1 MSTTAVGK
9 SLHLAHC
16 SDAHFSYFS
25 FFVFFF
31 SSGILKPL
39 SKDQELKV
47 MFVDVGHSSTQ
58 AALVSFTEGK
68 LQVLATAADRH
79 LGGRDFDDVLV
90 QHFKKYILDKYKM
103 DVVREQR
110 RQKTK
115 HNGC

>member
-1 MSTTAVGK
+1 
-9 SLHLAHC
+9 
-16 SDAHFSYFS
+16 
-25 FFVFFF
+25 
-31 SSGILKPL
+31 
-39 SKDQELKV
+39 
-47 MFVDVGHSSTQ
+47 
-58 AALVSFTEGK
+58 
-68 LQVLATAADRH
+68 VLATAADRH